1 MKKKN
6 EKNLLLLSALIAFA
20 AVSFGPCSMETV
32 TYIIDVHGLGTT
44 GYGYVD
50 YFPYA
55 PIIVCPVTAIELL
68 LVIISN
74 RRWARVLGI
83 LLHVL
88 KSAVPFL
95 LYRHELAN
103 IMGGL
108 AGHKYSLSW
117 LGYILLVI
125 SLGALALYICDLKKD
140 RRVSA

>member
-1 MKKKN
+1 MKN
-6 EKNLLLLSALIAFA
+6 NTGKNLLLIAALIAFA
-20 AVSFGPCSMETV
+20 AVSFGPCIMDAV
-32 TYIIDVHGLGTT
+32 TYVIKVDGLGDG
-44 GYGYVD
+44 GYMVD
-50 YFPYA
+50 YLPYA
-55 PIIVCPVTAIELL
+55 PIFVCFVTALELL

-83 LLHVL
+83 LLHVF

-95 LYRHELAN
+95 LYRLRVFEKT
-103 IMGGL
+103 GGL
-108 AGHKYSLSW
+108 FSHEYSLSW